1 MESPDQLITH
11 LSRVHHCQD
20 LQRQKFFG
28 VAPVL
33 ARTSLPLLLLLFACA
48 GNPPLHAQAE
58 SAFGAHERKAATLIG
73 IFYDLKQTQQH
84 QPVPNGP
91 ARYEAVIDE
100 FVLAGFD
107 EALLNRFFRAALP
120 LYTTEIAIPD
130 MSADVAPRA
139 FGVES
144 VVKPSNWIIH
154 YKAQIAPPADG
165 TYRFVGNV
173 DDLLVVAIN
182 RKVVLVGNWPY
193 TNLKKL
199 NWKSNS
205 TPGPTVAAN
214 TYSKYGDWIDLKA
227 GAPVDLDIVL
237 GERPG
242 GKFQGIILYE
252 KQGEIYPVNA
262 KGQAVLPLFQVA
274 PHRFNNPA
282 ILTDRPP
289 WKCFD

>member
-1 MESPDQLITH
+1 MISASAFTRLCLI
-11 LSRVHHCQD
+11 
-20 LQRQKFFG
+20 
-28 VAPVL
+28 AVL
-33 ARTSLPLLLLLFACA
+33 AA
-48 GNPPLHAQAE
+48 GPTLHAQPE
-58 SAFGAHERKAATLIG
+58 TAFGVHERKAASLIG
-73 IFYDLKQTQQH
+73 IFYDLKQTQQRK
-84 QPVPNGP
+84 PIPDAP
-91 ARYEAVIDE
+91 KYYESTIDD

-120 LYTTEIAIPD
+120 LYTSQIAIPD
-130 MSADVAPRA
+130 MSADAAPKA

-144 VVKPSNWIIH
+144 VVKPSNWIVH

-182 RKVVLVGNWPY
+182 GKVVLVGNWPN
-193 TNLKKL
+193 THLKKL

-205 TPGPTVAAN
+205 IPGPVVAAN

-227 GAPVDLDIVL
+227 GVPVDIDIIL

-252 KQGEIYPVNA
+252 KQGDIYPPNA
-262 KGQAVLPLFQVA
+262 AGQAVLPLFQTAGKSMGDV
-274 PHRFNNPA
+274 RF
-282 ILTDRPP
+282 LTDRPH
-289 WKCFD
+289 WKCFE